1 MSQVKDSQPDQTATL
16 SGTEQWLLEAC
27 YSWRPVDQVRR
38 RSSAHSLIYR
48 AWLHSTNPSDAE
60 TGKEHS
66 RFKHPAFCW
75 SSLSAG
81 NLQLPLIF
89 QRGWNSNLQLFCI
102 WITIIQDILV
112 YTHWRQETC
121 NTEMTG
127 YSSLTQ
133 IMFLLLSTR
142 SDHNSTLVSSLP
154 IMLLTKIKVSRGK

>member
-1 MSQVKDSQPDQTATL
+1 MSQVKDSQPEQTAAL

-27 YSWRPVDQVRR
+27 YSWWPVDQVQR

-48 AWLHSTNPSDAE
+48 AWLHSTNPNGAE

-75 SSLSAG
+75 SSLSVG

-102 WITIIQDILV
+102 WITIIQDVLV
-112 YTHWRQETC
+112 YTHWRQEAC

-154 IMLLTKIKVSRGK
+154 VTLLTKIKVSRGK